1 MIGGP
6 IAPFTAAF
14 CVGLVSSAR
23 ELPPS
28 AGNFRCRILL
38 GQFSSSVSK
47 EHIACTIERII
58 KLVSPV
64 KYQELG
70 ISFQNFRTKCLCF
83 TIVIFPFPT
92 SSLDCCWWRCISTLF
107 WWNLGNTKT
116 ANNAK
121 VLFQQCNKTNSRS
134 FIFGHIAL
142 AFLTCCCNILCQ
154 KFIPCLEECDGTGIY
169 LLFLQFRC
177 FIVQLCAGIFMSP
190 FHHCA
195 I

>member
-6 IAPFTAAF
+6 IGPFIAAF
-14 CVGLVSSAR
+14 CVGLVSSVR
-23 ELPPS
+23 ELPS

-38 GQFSSSVSK
+38 LGQFSSSVSA
-47 EHIACTIERII
+47 EHIDTFASTISRII
-58 KLVSPV
+58 KLVISV
-64 KYQELG
+64 KYQELFLNSNLS
-70 ISFQNFRTKCLCF
+70 ISHPKPWLLLMALHFNT
-83 TIVIFPFPT
+83 
-92 SSLDCCWWRCISTLF
+92 F

-154 KFIPCLEECDGTGIY
+154 KYIPCLEECDGTGIY

>member
-6 IAPFTAAF
+6 IGPFIAAF
-14 CVGLVSSAR
+14 CVGLVSSVR
-23 ELPPS
+23 ELPS

-38 GQFSSSVSK
+38 LGQFSSSVSA
-47 EHIACTIERII
+47 EHIDTFASTISRII
-58 KLVSPV
+58 KLVISV
-64 KYQELG
+64 KYQELFLNSNLS
-70 ISFQNFRTKCLCF
+70 ISHLKHWLLLMALHFKTFFSGKYQNCQQCQ
-83 TIVIFPFPT
+83 
-92 SSLDCCWWRCISTLF
+92 SS
-107 WWNLGNTKT
+107 
-116 ANNAK
+116 
-121 VLFQQCNKTNSRS
+121 LFQQCNKTNSRS

-142 AFLTCCCNILCQ
+142 AFLTCCCNILFQ